1 MTEANRI
8 CSAYYARPCKIL
20 IFGACTSLPG
30 YFPQMRGFRLR
41 IPPLEEIHAFST
53 LWSKSCSSSPGG
65 TASSSSSSPSLA
77 NPCGWQQVVAH
88 TLSHPS
94 VCFKPGKHYQPSAR
108 PARH

>member
-1 MTEANRI
+1 MHSPLSGPRAAPVLVE
-8 CSAYYARPCKIL
+8 
-20 IFGACTSLPG
+20 
-30 YFPQMRGFRLR
+30 QRLLLLHLH
-41 IPPLEEIHAFST
+41 PF
-53 LWSKSCSSSPGG
+53 
-65 TASSSSSSPSLA
+65 A